1 MGGKIFDPMTFVSAQ
16 NLRATQPR
24 LRIAEL
30 LFSDGLDRH
39 VTAEQVATKLKQN
52 DATVALATIYNT
64 LHNFVDVGILRQ
76 VMGIERGVIVFDT
89 NTSPHQHFYNEV
101 TGELIDISPDIID
114 QKKLPPRPE
123 GSKLVSTD
131 IIIRVR

>member
-1 MGGKIFDPMTFVSAQ
+1 MGGNIFDPVTFVSAQ
-16 NLRATQPR
+16 NLRATRPR

-52 DATVALATIYNT
+52 DETVALATIYNT

-76 VMGIERGVIVFDT
+76 VMGTARGVIVFDT
-89 NTSPHQHFYNEV
+89 NTTPHQHLFNET
-101 TGELIDISPDIID
+101 TGELIDISPDLID
-114 QKKLPPRPE
+114 EKKLPPLPE

-131 IIIRVR
+131 VIIRIR